1 MKPVQIEFL
10 MVDHLS
16 ARLDK
21 AVGKK
26 IGRAHV

>member
-21 AVGKK
+21 AVGLSL
-26 IGRAHV
+26 IHI